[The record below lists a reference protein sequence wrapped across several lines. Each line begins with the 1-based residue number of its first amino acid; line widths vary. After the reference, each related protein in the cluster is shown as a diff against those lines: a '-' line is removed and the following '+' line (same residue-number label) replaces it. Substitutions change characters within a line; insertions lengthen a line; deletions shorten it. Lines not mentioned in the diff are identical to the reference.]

1 MPMHTVQLARKNFE
15 PRTCRVRVT
24 PQAVEEAVRQG
35 FPTLTAEKAA
45 ERLARHAAVKRWFG
59 RSRYWHEDGAAP
71 HRGQVMQPSRG
82 GFGADAVT
90 ETVSLHVS

>member
-1 MPMHTVQLARKNFE
+1 MPMHTVMLARKNHE

-35 FPTLTAEKAA
+35 YPTLTAEKAA
-45 ERLARHAAVKRWFG
+45 ERLARGAAVRRWFG

-71 HRGQVMQPSRG
+71 HRGQVMQASRQG
-82 GFGADAVT
+82 HGFDAVT
-90 ETVSLHVS
+90 EVVSLHVS